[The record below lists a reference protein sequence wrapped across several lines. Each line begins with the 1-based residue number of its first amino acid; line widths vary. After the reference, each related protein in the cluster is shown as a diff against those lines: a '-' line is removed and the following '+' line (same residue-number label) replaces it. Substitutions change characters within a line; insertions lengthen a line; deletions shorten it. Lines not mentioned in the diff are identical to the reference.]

1 MSRTSEP
8 TPPTTRG
15 TTRWSSPPPGSSAQ
29 RGDAFHVLL
38 RWTEELD
45 DARAITL
52 WAGLSAVEDPMA
64 REAALLRWIDWAGVA
79 VPLGV
84 KLRDLV
90 TAVSTLTQELSATAQ
105 NPDRVYVYPVEDLAP
120 LTRALHGWMRAR
132 ESQPGV
138 VLGVLQALTL
148 ARAALRGHAQR
159 LRKLAPPP
167 ASGAD
172 FEITPDVPDR
182 EVISSI
188 EVSRTLSDAP
198 AGDPLGAS
206 SAMITSSVRRR
217 VERGPVE
224 EAVELLVTWLH
235 AGEADD
241 LPPWG
246 ASAVDFALLAGELQG
261 VHFRPLAELASRA
274 PSVWSQ
280 IVANVSQPRDALR
293 AARLLSALASHPE
306 VARDLSPSLADTA
319 QEGLATLLAHPR
331 LSVWSRAARALG
343 RLAGHLAGAGQRLLA
358 LLQGHATPLMR
369 LRATATLGILSPA
382 AGSDLIA
389 HRNAALRALELPVGL
404 GETSAQESALVAALA
419 VSIPDLCLDEN
430 PSWQIIARR
439 VAARGGPEAWLAV
452 LRAVQEIRLRDPSEQ
467 DAVSPIA
474 LDVRE
479 RADAWRGGSGVDA
492 ERVERAQALAGRIAS
507 ADDRSP
513 GALVA
518 DLVRAVSAAPSD
530 ANLSRHVEAF
540 VAEMDV
546 LVSNSARAVGSD
558 NARMASQGGV
568 VLEELVD
575 VVVEGDLPVIAGRV
589 ADAAAHGA
597 AVEAAEAL
605 RTRLM
610 KMVWTGLRRPT
621 PSAFAWRRWLVR
633 AAGALPR
640 SMPLGRRQA
649 EVEREQVFET
659 LERLADDPLF
669 GQPVLLRYLGATLSE
684 LSQPL
689 LLSLGAGAPLS
700 VLVWLALRG
709 ALKPSHARLKRWM
722 ADEAPA
728 ESLDRLFDLM
738 ESSDQAHRDEARAVA
753 SLGALAGGDAC
764 RMGVVLS
771 ALGAEC
777 VDLAQRRPESHWSGL
792 PRFDLTDLAGLA
804 DTLKRAR
811 DEAAFALSLE
821 GERSVVALTAQAA
834 RDARAVETLSER
846 AGRINRMLTTTS
858 LKFLDAARR
867 AEVSEHYLLELSSLA
882 EAIASACG
890 PLVEGGLRATL
901 AKALVAVRAQANA
914 AVREQ
919 KEGVR
924 YIARLRVLG
933 ELSSAHEGGMTS
945 TFLAEGSVSGK
956 KLVVKLLRWEK
967 FRGASAELARAMFEG
982 EMERLAG
989 VVHPNIVSIVDA
1001 GVVDEGAYL
1010 ALEHIP
1016 GASLETLLRKLG
1028 RLDLRSLGPLVR
1040 DVARALAWLH
1050 GRKIIHRD
1058 IKPGN
1063 VIVQLDGPADAE
1075 INATTWP
1082 TIDVVRAV
1090 LIDFGVAT
1098 ELARIGSNEGVT
1110 GTPGYIAPEIAR
1122 GLNLF
1127 GPAVDVYALG
1137 VLIFEMLTG
1146 SNPYLEGNPELNA
1159 VLVRHG
1165 SMAPPWQKLPPEA
1178 QAKPELVQLL
1188 AESTRI
1194 DPRLRPSM
1202 KDFLARWTR
1211 SLGLGA

>member
-1 MSRTSEP
+1 MAQSSEP
-8 TPPTTRG
+8 TPPPRG
-15 TTRWSSPPPGSSAQ
+15 TTRWSSPPPGANAP
-29 RGDAFHVLL
+29 RGDALHVLL

-90 TAVSTLTQELSATAQ
+90 IAVATLTQELSSTAQ
-105 NPDRVYVYPVEDLAP
+105 NPDRVYVYPVEDLVP

-148 ARAALRGHAQR
+148 ARAALRGHAMR
-159 LRKLAPPP
+159 LRRHAPPQRT
-167 ASGAD
+167 SGAE
-172 FEITPDVPDR
+172 FEVVPDAPDR
-182 EVISSI
+182 EVISSA
-188 EVSRTLSDAP
+188 EVTRALSDAP
-198 AGDPLGAS
+198 PGDPLGAS
-206 SAMITSSVRRR
+206 AAMIASSVRRR

-235 AGEADD
+235 AGEIDD

-261 VHFRPLAELASRA
+261 VHFRPMAELSTRA
-274 PSVWSQ
+274 PAVWTQ
-280 IVANVSQPRDALR
+280 LIANVSQPRDALR
-293 AARLLSALASHPE
+293 AARLLAALASHPE
-306 VARDLSPSLADTA
+306 VARDLSPSLADAA
-319 QEGLATLLAHPR
+319 QESLATLLAHPR

-343 RLAGHLAGAGQRLLA
+343 RLAGYLAGVGQRALS
-358 LLQGHATPLMR
+358 LLQGASTPLMR
-369 LRATATLGILSPA
+369 LRATAALGILSPA
-382 AGSDLIA
+382 AGGELLAMRAAAMRSLDAPIA
-389 HRNAALRALELPVGL
+389 PGDSLAH
-404 GETSAQESALVAALA
+404 ESAVVGALA
-419 VSIPDLCLDEN
+419 IALPDQCLDED
-430 PSWQIIARR
+430 PSWQALARR
-439 VAARGGPEAWLAV
+439 IAARGGPEAWLAV
-452 LRAVQEIRLRDPSEQ
+452 LRAVQEIRLRDPGEQ
-467 DAVSPIA
+467 ESVTPIA
-474 LDVRE
+474 HEVRE
-479 RADAWRGGSGVDA
+479 RAESWRGGTGVDA
-492 ERVERAQALAGRIAS
+492 ERVERALALSSRIATP
-507 ADDRSP
+507 DDRSP

-518 DLVRAVSAAPSD
+518 DLVRAVSATPSD
-530 ANLSRHVEAF
+530 PALARQIESF

-546 LVSNSARAVGSD
+546 LVANSARAVGSD
-558 NARMASQGGV
+558 NARVASQGGV

-589 ADAAAHGA
+589 ADAAVHTA
-597 AVEAAEAL
+597 AVDASEAL
-605 RTRLM
+605 RARLL

-621 PSAFAWRRWLVR
+621 PAAFAWRRWLVR

-640 SMPLGRRQA
+640 SLPLGRRQA

-669 GQPVLLRYLGATLSE
+669 GQPVLLRYLGATLAE
-684 LSQPL
+684 LSQTL
-689 LLSLGAGAPLS
+689 VFSLGEGAPVA
-700 VLVWLALRG
+700 VLAWLALRG

-722 ADEAPA
+722 GDETPA
-728 ESLDRLFDLM
+728 EALDRLFALM
-738 ESSDQAHRDEARAVA
+738 ETSDQAHRDEARAVA
-753 SLGALAGGDAC
+753 SLGALAGGEAC

-777 VDLAQRRPESHWSGL
+777 VDLAQRRPEAHWSGL
-792 PRFDLTDLAGLA
+792 PRFDLTDLANLA
-804 DTLKRAR
+804 DTLRRAR
-811 DEAAFALSLE
+811 DEAAFALTLE
-821 GERSVVALTAQAA
+821 GERVAGATTSPG
-834 RDARAVETLSER
+834 REARAAETLSER
-846 AGRINRMLTTTS
+846 AGRINRILTTTS

-867 AEVSEHYLLELSSLA
+867 AEVVEHYLLELSSLA

-890 PLVEGGLRATL
+890 PLLEASLRSML
-901 AKALVAVRAQANA
+901 ARALVAVRAQANS

-982 EMERLAG
+982 EMDRLAG

-1028 RLDLRSLGPLVR
+1028 RLELRALGPLVR

-1050 GRKIIHRD
+1050 ARKIIHRD

-1063 VIVQLDGPADAE
+1063 VIVQLDAPADAV
-1075 INATTWP
+1075 IDAQTWP

-1127 GPAVDVYALG
+1127 GPAGDVYALG

-1146 SNPYLEGNPELNA
+1146 ANPYLEGNPELNT

-1202 KDFLARWTR
+1202 KDFLSRW
-1211 SLGLGA
+1211 SKALGLGP